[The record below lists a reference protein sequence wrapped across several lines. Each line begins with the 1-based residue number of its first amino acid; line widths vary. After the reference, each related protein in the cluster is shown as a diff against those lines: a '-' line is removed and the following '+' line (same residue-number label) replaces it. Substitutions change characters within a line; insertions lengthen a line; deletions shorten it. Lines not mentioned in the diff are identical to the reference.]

1 MKGIIRLLT
10 PCMLFALSG
19 PAAAFLAS
27 DRIEMAMERDFSAVD
42 QKRLENAISAFF
54 DALDGDG

>member
-1 MKGIIRLLT
+1 VRCQARDG
-10 PCMLFALSG
+10 
-19 PAAAFLAS
+19 
-27 DRIEMAMERDFSAVD
+27 RIEMAMERDFSAVD

>member
-1 MKGIIRLLT
+1 MAKTTLR
-10 PCMLFALSG
+10 CVV
-19 PAAAFLAS
+19 PAGTVRCQAR
-27 DRIEMAMERDFSAVD
+27 DGRIEMAMERDFSAVD